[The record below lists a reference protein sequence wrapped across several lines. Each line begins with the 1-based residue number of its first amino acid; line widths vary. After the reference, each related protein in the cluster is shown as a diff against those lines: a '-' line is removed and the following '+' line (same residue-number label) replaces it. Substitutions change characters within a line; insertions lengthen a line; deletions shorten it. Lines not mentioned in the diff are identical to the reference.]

1 MVSNGFDLVRALLIS
16 SPSRLSKI
24 LYNQPVGYSDTQRQT
39 EPYVSLHNGGLV
51 RPGAQRYHDT
61 QRQTEPYVSL
71 HNGGLVRPGSQRY
84 HDTQRQTEPYVSLHN
99 GGLVRPGSQRYHD
112 AIGENGNAILKF
124 LYHHFN
130 WIF

>member
-24 LYNQPVGYSDTQRQT
+24 LYNQPAGYSDTQRQT

-51 RPGAQRYHDT
+51 RPG
-61 QRQTEPYVSL
+61 
-71 HNGGLVRPGSQRY
+71 SQHY
-84 HDTQRQTEPYVSLHN
+84 D
-99 GGLVRPGSQRYHD
+99 D
-112 AIGENGNAILKF
+112 AIWENDNAILKF
-124 LYHHFN
+124 LYHHLN